1 MRRFAAAGLAFI
13 VPLALPALL
22 AHQGAM
28 PLPPAAALLDV
39 VVVDRAGAAVDT
51 LGPEDFSVTVNGES
65 RAVTALRYVTRG
77 PGAQLD
83 MEALQASR
91 GTRGRFS
98 AEPARSIVLV
108 VDQTTLVRGDEKLA
122 TAAARSI
129 LDRLGLGDRIAVVP
143 LPLSGGPVSLD
154 TDRPALVASLRGI
167 AGQRSV
173 ASLSTP
179 DPFSRSDR
187 PVELGGERA
196 GSASSGTTPPTGGLP
211 LTPGGDQPGSG
222 AARANVADLRTLFL
236 SLGST
241 PGRKTV
247 ILLSSGL
254 TGAGKEAPVGVD
266 AAAQAAIQSHVVL
279 HAFGLKAS
287 ALGGELPDAKALEA
301 LARGTGGQFTP
312 ISRNPDQLIGRALAD
327 LSSCYVLTIAGP
339 APAGVPMRVIVSTI
353 RPGLVVRAPGWVA
366 ARPDAPD
373 VAPTADPAPADV
385 PRPPPPPTRAE
396 RPREVP
402 ASAEAREELRRVLAR
417 VADYIDAYQR
427 DYSSVVAEEEY
438 DQSDWT
444 PGATTRTLRLKSD
457 LLLVRPDPL
466 EGWVSFRDIFEVD
479 GSPVRERDERLQ
491 RLFLD
496 PSMESRAR
504 LNAIRSQ
511 SSRFNLGPV
520 ERNVN
525 APLFAL
531 AFLERL
537 NQPRFHFAI
546 KGLKAVD
553 DRQFVQLDYRET
565 ASPTLTVTLLG
576 ADQPAQ
582 GRFLVD
588 PVSGAVAE
596 ARVLYERKDAGQM
609 EYVVRFQ
616 RSDTLGLWLPAE
628 MRESYNPKNKIMT
641 LGVARYRNFRR
652 FQVSTDTA
660 VVVPK

>member
-1 MRRFAAAGLAFI
+1 MRRFAAAGLAFMA
-13 VPLALPALL
+13 PLTLTAFL
-22 AHQGAM
+22 AHQSGM
-28 PLPPAAALLDV
+28 PSPQAPALLDV
-39 VVVDRAGAAVDT
+39 VVVDRVGTAVDT
-51 LGPEDFSVTVNGES
+51 LGPADFSVTVNGEP
-65 RAVTALRYVTRG
+65 RTVTALRYVTRG
-77 PGAQLD
+77 PGALPD
-83 MEALQASR
+83 TEALQAAR
-91 GTRGRFS
+91 GTPNRFV
-98 AEPARSIVLV
+98 AEPSRSIVLV
-108 VDQTTLVRGDEKLA
+108 VDQTTLVRGDEKPA
-122 TAAARSI
+122 TAAARGI
-129 LDRLGLGDRIAVVP
+129 LDRLGLGDRIAIVP
-143 LPLSGGPVSLD
+143 LPLPAGPVSLD
-154 TDRPALVASLRGI
+154 TDRPSLVASLRGI
-167 AGQRSV
+167 VGQRSI

-179 DPFSRSDR
+179 DPFARSDR

-211 LTPGGDQPGSG
+211 LTSGGDQPGGG
-222 AARANVADLRTLFL
+222 AARSNVADLRTLFV

-241 PGRKTV
+241 PGRKAV
-247 ILLSSGL
+247 ILLSGGL
-254 TGAGKEAPVGVD
+254 TGAGKDSPVGVD
-266 AAAQAAIQSHVVL
+266 AAALAAIQSHVVL

-287 ALGGELPDAKALEA
+287 ALGGELPDAKALDA
-301 LARGTGGQFTP
+301 LARATGGQFTP
-312 ISRNPDQLIGRALAD
+312 IGRNPDPLIGRALAD
-327 LSSCYVLTIAGP
+327 LSACYVLTLAGS
-339 APAGVPMRVIVSTI
+339 APADGPTRVTVTTG
-353 RPGLVVRAPGWVA
+353 RPGVVVRAPGWLA
-366 ARPDAPD
+366 ARPDASD
-373 VAPTADPAPADV
+373 VTPRVGQAPADT
-385 PRPPPPPTRAE
+385 PRAAPVPTRSE
-396 RPREVP
+396 RQRDV
-402 ASAEAREELRRVLAR
+402 AVSAEARAELRRILAR

-438 DQSDWT
+438 DQSDWS
-444 PGATTRTLRLKSD
+444 PGAKTRNLRLRSD

-511 SSRFNLGPV
+511 SARFNLGPV

-537 NQPRFHFAI
+537 NQPRFHFAM
-546 KGLKAVD
+546 KGLKEVD
-553 DRQFVQLDYRET
+553 GRQFVQIDYRET
-565 ASPTLTVTLLG
+565 TSPTLTVTLLG
-576 ADQPAQ
+576 TDQPAQ
-582 GRFLVD
+582 GRFLID
-588 PVSGAVAE
+588 PISGAVAE
-596 ARVLYERKDAGQM
+596 ARVLYEREGAGRM
-609 EYVVRFQ
+609 EYIVRFQ